1 MKLGIIQLAIVGGAA
16 LALTGCAADP
26 NELLGGGGDSL
37 AAGENNTQHHFQQMG
52 TGENGEYNNSADEV
66 KAQDQQI
73 GSPVVVA
80 RLHACAKIPYAT
92 LGNIMSSRGVNVA
105 NTTQGS
111 AGQLYKTGAAALGV
125 ANYAGRVPE
134 MLVPSTAALSKEF
147 DILLAGAREIQ
158 MTKPAMT
165 GCTNVMLTDQA
176 GNFTKDGLSCLMGK
190 SASATHVTVAND
202 AIAQAQAKG
211 LTQAEGQQ
219 IAIASL
225 LEASHT
231 CE

>member
-1 MKLGIIQLAIVGGAA
+1 MKLGIISMAVVGSAFVM
-16 LALTGCAADP
+16 GCAGDP
-26 NELLGGGGDSL
+26 NDLLVGGGDSL
-37 AAGENNTQHHFQQMG
+37 AAGEGNTQHHFSQMG
-52 TGENGEYNNSADEV
+52 TGENGEYNNSPDEV

-80 RLHACAKIPYAT
+80 RLHSCAKIPYAT

-105 NTTQGS
+105 NATQGS
-111 AGQLYKTGAAALGV
+111 AGQLYKAGAAALGV
-125 ANYAGRVPE
+125 ASYAGRVPE

-158 MTKPAMT
+158 MTKPTMP
-165 GCTNVMLTDQA
+165 GCNAVMIVDGQ

-202 AIAQAQAKG
+202 AIAQALAKG

-219 IAIASL
+219 IAMAAL

>member
-1 MKLGIIQLAIVGGAA
+1 MKLGIISLAVVGGAF
-16 LALTGCAADP
+16 LMGCAGDP
-26 NELLGGGGDSL
+26 NDLLVGGGDSL
-37 AAGENNTQHHFQQMG
+37 ASGEGNTQHHFQQMG
-52 TGENGEYNNSADEV
+52 SGENGEYNNSPDEV

-80 RLHACAKIPYAT
+80 RLHSCAKVPYAS
-92 LGNIMSSRGVNVA
+92 LGNILSSRGVNTG
-105 NTTQGS
+105 NMTQGS
-111 AGQLYKTGAAALGV
+111 AGQLYRTGAAALGV

-134 MLVPSTAALSKEF
+134 MIVPSTAALSKEF
-147 DILLAGAREIQ
+147 DILVAGAREIQ
-158 MTKPAMT
+158 MTKPMMT
-165 GCTNVMLTDQA
+165 GCTGVMITDQA
-176 GNFTKDGLSCLMGK
+176 GQFTKDGLSCLMGK
-190 SASATHVTVAND
+190 SASATHLTVAND